1 MPRPLI
7 LVLVLAFALT
17 GCVTL
22 YRRDRQFL
30 QDHHITGALYDKM
43 SRHEPLTLDEII
55 DLSQR
60 GVPGPFIVHY
70 LRPTYYVYKLNTDD
84 VARLKQSGVP
94 EGVIHY
100 LLATPAM
107 YSPSQAPVW
116 YEDDPH
122 FHDPYWD
129 WRRY

>member
-7 LVLVLAFALT
+7 LLLLVAFAFT
-17 GCVTL
+17 GCTL
-22 YRRDRQFL
+22 YRRDRELL
-30 QDHHITGALYDKM
+30 QDHHISGALYDKM
-43 SRHEPLTLDEII
+43 MRHEPLTLDEII
-55 DLSQR
+55 ELSHR

-70 LRPTYYVYKLNTDD
+70 LRPTYYVYKLDAND

-94 EGVIHY
+94 EGVTHY
-100 LLATPAM
+100 LLATPGM
-107 YSPSQAPVW
+107 FSPSQAPVW
-116 YEDDPH
+116 YDDPH

>member
-1 MPRPLI
+1 MPRTLI
-7 LVLVLAFALT
+7 LILTLAFALT

-22 YRRDRQFL
+22 HRRDRELL
-30 QDHHITGALYDKM
+30 QDHHVTGVLYEKM
-43 SRHEPLTLDEII
+43 ARHEPLTLDEIME
-55 DLSQR
+55 LSQR
-60 GVPGPFIVHY
+60 GVPGTFIVHY
-70 LRPTYYVYKLNTDD
+70 LRPTYYVYKLNSDD
-84 VARLKQSGVP
+84 VTRLKQSGVP
-94 EGVIHY
+94 EGVIRY

-122 FHDPYWD
+122 AHDPYWD